1 MALLIL
7 LVVSWAIGGR
17 VLRRVAMPPG
27 PSAWLYR
34 LLLGLCGTGVI
45 VLVTGSVSLNL
56 AQGVMAVLA
65 ALVLAHGIFFSR
77 KHPPIEI
84 VPACAVSTS
93 SVTLGLLEKT
103 CAAVILAALG
113 MTFLGALAPV
123 TGWDAC
129 VAHIA
134 LPMDYAREGRILLW
148 QGNEYSAYPHL
159 AHCLFAFAYSGGGET
174 AVSLLSWLFAAL
186 ACLSAYVLGCRVLD
200 RRCGIVAAAIMAA
213 SPIFFDQA
221 GTPSIDL
228 IFCAFTLAALSA
240 FLTWRD
246 EGGYGWLWVSAFLL
260 GSSCGIRHTGYL
272 TCVLLGSACFWSVRQ
287 ERLRTA
293 FWFGLVAVLG
303 AAPWLLRSALLV
315 GNPFYPF
322 FAGVLGS
329 ERMPHWATTALAA
342 HPSVKATGLLEL
354 AMFPWNIVMRPEWY
368 DGWTKSPGGLVLFL
382 GIPGLI
388 VGGRR
393 ARALGA
399 FTGAGLIAFFY
410 FQRLAR
416 YLLPFLAP
424 MMIVAA
430 LAPYKLKRLRPVAV
444 AALLVSMAFG
454 LVLGAAAMHFK
465 IPVVLGLETR
475 SDYLACR
482 VERYPAFEWVNE
494 SIPRNETVFT
504 FDRRTYYIKGRS
516 YQNDEPLRR
525 LRERSVAEQAAWF
538 KAQGIQWVFVP
549 VTYIE
554 RSPGHREQFLDM
566 VTAWKSSRHWFSL
579 VKTIECPGVRSNGV
593 DRVEIYQVRYK
604 D

>member
-1 MALLIL
+1 MALVIL

-17 VLRRVAMPPG
+17 VLRGVDMPAG
-27 PSAWLYR
+27 PQTWLYR
-34 LLLGLCGTGVI
+34 LLVGFCGSGVI
-45 VLVTGSVSLNL
+45 VLVTGSVSLSL
-56 AQGVMAVLA
+56 AQGAMAALA
-65 ALVLAHGIFFSR
+65 ALVLAYGIFSSR
-77 KHPPIEI
+77 RHRPLENVPIR
-84 VPACAVSTS
+84 VASTPAAA
-93 SVTLGLLEKT
+93 LGLLEKACT
-103 CAAVILAALG
+103 VVILAALG
-113 MTFLGALAPV
+113 MTFVGALAPV

-148 QGNEYSAYPHL
+148 EGNEYSAYPHL
-159 AHCLFAFAYSGGGET
+159 AHCLFAFMYSGSGEM

-200 RRCGIVAAAIMAA
+200 RRCGIMAAAIMAT

-228 IFCAFTLAALSA
+228 VFCAFTLAALSA

-246 EGGYGWLWVSAFLL
+246 EGDYGWLWVSAFLL

-272 TCVLLGSACFWSVRQ
+272 TCTLIGLACVWAVRQ
-287 ERLRTA
+287 DKLRTA
-293 FWFGLVAVLG
+293 FWFGLIAILG
-303 AAPWLLRSALLV
+303 AAPWLLRSAILV

-322 FAGVLGS
+322 FAEILGS
-329 ERMPHWATTALAA
+329 KRMPHWAATALAA
-342 HPSVKATGLLEL
+342 HPSIKATGLLEL

-393 ARALGA
+393 ARGLGV
-399 FTGAGLIAFFY
+399 FSGGGLIMFFY

-430 LAPYKLKRLRPVAV
+430 LTPYRLKRLRSVAV
-444 AALLVSMAFG
+444 AAILVSMAFG
-454 LVLGAAAMHFK
+454 LALGAAAMHFK
-465 IPVVLGLETR
+465 IPVALGLETQ
-475 SDYLACR
+475 SDYLARR
-482 VERYPAFEWVNE
+482 VERYAAFEWVNE
-494 SIPRNETVFT
+494 NVPRNETIFS

-525 LRERSVAEQAAWF
+525 LCERPVTEQAAWF

-554 RSPGHREQFLDM
+554 RSPGHRAQFLDM
-566 VTAWKSSRHWFSL
+566 VTAWKTNRHYFNL
-579 VKTIECPGVRSNGV
+579 VKTVECPGVRSNGV
-593 DRVEIYQVRYK
+593 DCVEIYEVR
-604 D
+604 